1 MSPTKLSDVFR
12 ALPDVHPVPYV
23 HDVWAAS
30 CPACGKADALD
41 ISTLGDGPTG
51 AACIDCTDGCTPEDV
66 ARSMGLDADAL
77 RDVVADVRD
86 IPSDVIREGAEVD
99 WVRVAAGEDVDR
111 ARAVLQHIRNSGRD
125 IAFTPEAGWY
135 EWAGAAWSQIDD
147 AKMRPFVYEV
157 ADLMADAA
165 LVMASDAHK
174 IDDEDRCEA
183 AMKKAQ
189 TTMRAARR
197 FKRTN
202 FIDAV
207 LKELRSLPGVFVSIN
222 DFDTQPD
229 LLGAA
234 NGVVDLRSGLLRP
247 YLKEDRIT
255 HALAVDY
262 VEGATNPRWE
272 RFLGEI
278 FIGENDAPDVQLV
291 DYMSRL
297 TGYGLTGH
305 TTEQIFAVFY
315 GAGSN
320 GKGVFTETLKGVL
333 GQHVRATPFDT
344 FEQKP
349 TGGISNDIAALKG
362 SRIVLASEGEAGK
375 PMAEALIKRLTGG
388 DTISA
393 RFMRKEFFE
402 FKPTFLILLSTNHKP
417 SFRGQDTGLWRRVKL
432 IPFTR
437 SFEGDASKDAYLENK
452 LKGADVPASA
462 VRTDDD
468 LGDGPAGIL
477 AWAVRGAVAWYADGL
492 QEPARIS
499 DETAAFRKESDRL
512 GEFIA
517 DNFSLTGEHLDVV
530 REPDVWRRYFAWC
543 ADQEERPISK
553 QNFLAMMR
561 GRGGFA
567 QDLRSGGRVF
577 RGVKML
583 TDPERAAKE
592 QQAIRDDRNVAGLR
606 VVGGDEGFPF

>member
-1 MSPTKLSDVFR
+1 MTLTRLSDVFR
-12 ALPDVHPVPYV
+12 LLPDVHALP
-23 HDVWAAS
+23 DAREVWAAT
-30 CPACGKADALD
+30 CPACGKVDALD
-41 ISTLGDGPTG
+41 VSTLGDGPTG
-51 AACIDCTDGCTPEDV
+51 AAFVACVDDCPGEDI
-66 ARSMGLDADAL
+66 ARGMGLTADAL
-77 RDVVADVRD
+77 GDVIANVRD
-86 IPSDVIREGAEVD
+86 LPSDMIPEGVAVD

-125 IAFTPEAGWY
+125 IVFTTEAGWY

-147 AKMRPFVYEV
+147 AKMRPFVYAV

-165 LVMASDAHK
+165 LVMAADARK
-174 IDDEDRCEA
+174 IDDEDLSNA
-183 AMKKAQ
+183 AMHKAQ
-189 TTMRAARR
+189 TTMRAAKR

-207 LKELRSLPGVFVSIN
+207 LKELRSLPGVFGSIN
-222 DFDTQPD
+222 DFDTHPD

-234 NGVVDLRSGLLRP
+234 NGVVDLRTGTLRP
-247 YLKEDRIT
+247 YLKADRIT
-255 HALAVDY
+255 HALGVDY
-262 VEGATNPRWE
+262 VAGARNPRWE

-278 FIGENDAPDVQLV
+278 FVDENNAPDTDLV
-291 DYMSRL
+291 DYMGRL

-305 TTEQIFAVFY
+305 TTAQIFAVFY

-362 SRIVLASEGEAGK
+362 SRIVLASEGEAGR

-417 SFRGQDTGLWRRVKL
+417 SFRGQDTGLWRRVKM

-437 SFEGDASKDAYLENK
+437 SFEGSADRDDYLENK
-452 LKGADVPASA
+452 LKGAEVPASA
-462 VRTDDD
+462 MRPDDD

-477 AWAVRGAVAWYADGL
+477 AWAVRGAVAWYAAGL

-499 DETAAFRKESDRL
+499 AETTAFRKESDRL

-517 DNFSLTGEHLDVV
+517 DNFTLTGEHLDVV
-530 REPDVWRRYFAWC
+530 KEPDVWRQYVAWC
-543 ADQEERPISK
+543 ADQEERPIGK
-553 QNFLAMMR
+553 QNFLPMMR
-561 GRGGFA
+561 GRAGFT

-583 TDPERAAKE
+583 TDPERRAKE
-592 QQAIRDDRNVAGLR
+592 HKAVRDDRNAAGLHA
-606 VVGGDEGFPF
+606 VADGALPY